1 MYNFLV
7 LGVVGYYGAPAPRVL
22 SGLPGLIVFWLLSLF
37 GVDEDFDSVS
47 PAYPDRGSY
56 GVGLT
61 V

>member
-1 MYNFLV
+1 MCNFLV
-7 LGVVGYYGAPAPRVL
+7 LGVVGYYGAPAPCVL

-37 GVDEDFDSVS
+37 GVDEDFDSVAPVS
-47 PAYPDRGSY
+47 PDEVSY